1 MLKYRLIFGTL
12 MTVFFLGVVIL
23 DGYLDGSVSNDMPN
37 SAVQGTLLAILLVV
51 LAVPAQIEISR
62 LIRRTGAEF
71 FTAVAV
77 IASIFLTTSYYW
89 SQFTCGACADNF
101 RVIYLSS
108 VTAFSLIALF
118 LYQAVRFGNTGVII
132 NCGVNLFAIIYLG
145 LLSSFVLGV
154 RIDFGLWPLLMFIF
168 TVKSSDIGAYT
179 LGRLFGKHKFSPKI
193 SPGKT
198 WEGMA
203 GAAIFA
209 AVAGSIFAG
218 TCGIMP
224 IWLGVVFGIVFAFL
238 GQLGDLAE
246 SMIKRDAAQKD
257 SANSLP
263 GFGGILDVIDS
274 PLATAP
280 FAYLFFTLVL
290 GS

>member
-12 MTVFFLGVVIL
+12 MTVLFVGIVIL
-23 DGYLDGSVSNDMPN
+23 DGWLDGSVCSDMPN
-37 SAVQGTLLAILLVV
+37 SAIQGTLLGIFLVV
-51 LAVPAQIEISR
+51 LAVPAQMEISR

-71 FTAVAV
+71 FTAVV
-77 IASIFLTTSYYW
+77 IIASALLATSYYW
-89 SQFTCGACADNF
+89 SQFTSGADNF
-101 RVIYLSS
+101 RLIYTSS
-108 VTAFSLIALF
+108 VIAFSLLALF
-118 LYQAVRFGNTGVII
+118 GCQAIRFGNTGVII
-132 NCGVNLFAIIYLG
+132 NCGANLFARIYLG
-145 LLSSFVLGV
+145 FLSSFVLGV

-179 LGRLFGKHKFSPKI
+179 LGRLFGRHKFSPKI

-203 GAAIFA
+203 GAMIFA
-209 AVAGSIFAG
+209 AIVGSIFAG
-218 TCGIMP
+218 ACGIMP
-224 IWLGVVFGIVFAFL
+224 VWLGAVFGSVFAFL

-246 SMIKRDAAQKD
+246 SMIKRDAARKD

-263 GFGGILDVIDS
+263 GFGGVLDVIDS

-290 GS
+290 GR